1 MTSHKC
7 GIRCGYINSSG
18 IPWNAKHALID
29 PRDDNHAAAAAAAR
43 RLALDGG
50 DLYTT
55 NFVTAETH
63 GLIVNR
69 IDRDSAERFLDR
81 LYAGSTHIIRA
92 TEGDERRAREIIH
105 QQRDKE
111 YSLVDAIRFAVMER
125 LHLHQAWSY
134 DQHFSQ
140 FGVAVVQ

>member
-1 MTSHKC
+1 MSERTFVD
-7 GIRCGYINSSG
+7 SS
-18 IPWNAKHALID
+18 AHFALTD
-29 PRDDNHAAAAAAAR
+29 PRDDNHAVAVAAAQ
-43 RLALDGG
+43 RLARDGN

-55 NFVTAETH
+55 NYVATETH

-69 IDRDSAERFLDR
+69 LDRDTAERVLDH
-81 LYAGSTHIIRA
+81 LYASTTHVIQA

-111 YSLVDAIRFAVMER
+111 YSLVDAISLAVMER
-125 LHLHQAWSY
+125 LHLRLAWSY

-140 FGVAVVQ
+140 FGAALVPWPSLVTR